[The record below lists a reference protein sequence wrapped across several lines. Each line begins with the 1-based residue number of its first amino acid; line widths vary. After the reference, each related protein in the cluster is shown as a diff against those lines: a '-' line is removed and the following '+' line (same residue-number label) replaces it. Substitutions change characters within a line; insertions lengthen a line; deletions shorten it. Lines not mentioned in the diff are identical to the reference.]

1 MDRKEFLDVKR
12 IVIKLGTNVLRNEN
26 GDVALSRIYSYIES
40 MAKLVKSGK
49 EVVLV
54 TSGAVG
60 LGKKKLGLNNTDGVA
75 LKQACAAIGQGKLMS
90 LYEDGFDA
98 YDIVAGQIL
107 LTEDDFSQRKKYLS
121 LRTTLNRLLE
131 MKAVPIIN
139 QNDTVTVIELDDTIE
154 PIQMCFTDNDKLS
167 ALVASELDADLLLI
181 LSDVEGLYDS
191 NPKTNPDA
199 KIIKEVKGVSKEIMA
214 LGTDASEGGRGGMR
228 TKLEA
233 ARLVTRFGG
242 KVLIANGKIPYVID
256 EIFDYKEIGTTF
268 VPDDEYLP
276 EKKRWIGYATNIV
289 GKLIVNN
296 GAKDAILNK
305 DSSLLPIGVISVI
318 NDFKRGEVVS
328 IRDEN
333 DVEFAR
339 GVANYN
345 SDDCKRII
353 GNHSKEILKVLGF
366 KNYDA
371 LITRDY
377 ITIL

>member
-1 MDRKEFLDVKR
+1 MNRKEFLNVKR
-12 IVIKLGTNVLRNEN
+12 IIIKLGTNVLRNEN

-40 MAKLVKSGK
+40 IAKLVKSGK

-60 LGKKKLGLNNTDGVA
+60 LGKKKLGLSNTEGIA

-107 LTEDDFSQRKKYLS
+107 LTEDDFSQRKRYLS

-131 MKAVPIIN
+131 MHAVPIIN
-139 QNDTVTVIELDDTIE
+139 QNDTVTVIDLDDTLE
-154 PIQMCFTDNDKLS
+154 QIQMCFTDNDKLS

-181 LSDVEGLYDS
+181 LSDVDGLYNA
-191 NPKTNPDA
+191 NPKDNPDA
-199 KIIKEVKGVSKEIMA
+199 KIIKEVKGVSKEILA
-214 LGTDASEGGRGGMR
+214 LGTDASEGGRGGMK

-256 EIFDYKEIGTTF
+256 EIFNYEDIGTAF
-268 VPDDEYLP
+268 VPDDEYLT
-276 EKKRWIGYATNIV
+276 EKKRWIGYATNII
-289 GKLIVNN
+289 GKVIVNN
-296 GAKDAILNK
+296 GAKDAILK
-305 DSSLLPIGVISVI
+305 KESSLLPIGVIGVV

-328 IRDEN
+328 IRDED

-371 LITRDY
+371 IITRDY

>member
-1 MDRKEFLDVKR
+1 MDRKEFLDIKR
-12 IVIKLGTNVLRNEN
+12 IVIKLGTNVLRNEK

-60 LGKKKLGLNNTDGVA
+60 LGKKKLGLTNTDGVA

-131 MKAVPIIN
+131 MNAVPIIN
-139 QNDTVTVIELDDTIE
+139 QNDTVTVIELDDTLE
-154 PIQMCFTDNDKLS
+154 PIQMCFSDNDKLS

-181 LSDVEGLYDS
+181 LSDVDGLYDS

-199 KIIKEVKGVSKEIMA
+199 QIIREVKGVSKEIMA

-305 DSSLLPIGVISVI
+305 DSSLLPIGVISVV